1 MDESPKN
8 SNSCTLYGIV
18 LKFNS
23 FVFLFCRKRD
33 GKIKKKIPSI
43 KINIIYHNKFMMHQ
57 KESSSKNGN
66 DY

>member
-23 FVFLFCRKRD
+23 FVFYQHRKRD
-33 GKIKKKIPSI
+33 GKIKKNTKHQN
-43 KINIIYHNKFMMHQ
+43 KYNDKFMMHQ
-57 KESSSKNGN
+57 KESSSKN